1 LVKLETLKRFS
12 VIQLVKS
19 HHPIHFEDL
28 GVPEEQARSA
38 FRNGY
43 LMRDRFSIADH
54 LNFIVCPAP
63 SMTSSHR

>member
-1 LVKLETLKRFS
+1 
-12 VIQLVKS
+12 
-19 HHPIHFEDL
+19 
-28 GVPEEQARSA
+28 VPEEQARSA